1 MPRLPVRWVLLAAAL
16 LSGLTIAACDNTS
29 PVASSTTPNP
39 TAGAPLPELF
49 LLRAD
54 QMRGYTR
61 SNSHALSPNTVA
73 SDANNPALAQTLTDQ
88 GYLEG
93 ATWTFNAPM
102 PNTAGLPFGEVISE
116 AAVFNDAA
124 GASRNADFE
133 KTARN
138 QPPSNGGTI
147 NTVSDLPATGVDS
160 LTVYVAESTDGSN
173 TSQTYL
179 AIMRH
184 GRVVAELL
192 AGGDPTTATEKNF
205 STLLVLAEGLL
216 ASAPR

>member
-1 MPRLPVRWVLLAAAL
+1 MPRLPARWLLLAAAL
-16 LSGLTIAACDNTS
+16 LSSLTIAACDDTS
-29 PVASSTTPNP
+29 PVASSATPLP
-39 TAGAPLPELF
+39 TASSPLPQLF

-61 SNSHALSPNTVA
+61 SNSQALSATIVA
-73 SDANNPALAQTLTDQ
+73 AEANNPALAKTLTDQ

-93 ATWTFNAPM
+93 ATWTFSAPT
-102 PNTAGLPFGEVISE
+102 PNTAGLPFGQVISQ
-116 AAVFNDAA
+116 AAIFNDAA

-133 KTARN
+133 KSARN

-147 NTVSDLPATGVDS
+147 SPVSDLPATGVDS
-160 LTVYVAESTDGSN
+160 LTVYVAQSIEGSN
-173 TSQTYL
+173 SAQTYL
-179 AIMRH
+179 AIMRR

-205 STLLVLAEGLL
+205 STLLMLAESQL
-216 ASAPR
+216 ASAPG